1 MNMTQQEYFNND
13 NVGSLYTKLQY
24 EIRFKD
30 IDPDSGDITQD
41 LHVCYASHEDT
52 ANYIL
57 ELINKNNDEPNRDF
71 YITKKTVWED

>member
-1 MNMTQQEYFNND
+1 MTQQEYFNDD
-13 NVGSLYTKLQY
+13 NTGSLYTKLQY

-30 IDPDSGDITQD
+30 IDPDSGDISQD
-41 LHVCYASHEDT
+41 VHVCYASHEGT